1 MVIPTANQANK
12 PVSGQNVNPEKQTF
26 SSVYVAAG
34 DNENLN
40 AANVH
45 HDENYVNTRAGD
57 ANVPPPP
64 VYVPVKAANGRKKR
78 SGWCLAGTFG
88 AGMLVALIIV
98 ALTVVLVQVFCGNK
112 KSKLRFLLAR

>member
-12 PVSGQNVNPEKQTF
+12 PVSDQNVNPEKQTF

-45 HDENYVNTRAGD
+45 HDENYGNTRAGD
-57 ANVPPPP
+57 ANVPHRLCMFRS
-64 VYVPVKAANGRKKR
+64 KRRMGGRNEADGV
-78 SGWCLAGTFG
+78 S
-88 AGMLVALIIV
+88 LVL
-98 ALTVVLVQVFCGNK
+98 LELVC
-112 KSKLRFLLAR
+112 SLP